1 MFSKKFLDKG
11 FVFLGVGI
19 VSFGNILTEI
29 ILNYFN
35 IDIPQY
41 NIYICLVVGILLIS
55 IGLIMYYKESKE
67 NHTLSII
74 GLDNMNYITKIKS
87 PLTINIIDDC
97 KNIKKSNSKLI
108 ISSYVK
114 NIKEKISNY
123 ILYKIS
129 YFGVAPL
136 PFIAMAGKY
145 YRKVNV
151 VNHYEY
157 HQKDDKILPL
167 KRKKLFFNEKLK
179 CEEKNNNSNITVI
192 TIETTTRINN
202 EDLKQFNNANF
213 LKFYLENARTNAIAY
228 EKQLEEY
235 SETIAD
241 AIYRISKTD
250 IETIYILGAC
260 QSSLVFEVF
269 RRLNDNRIKEIIVC
283 NYKAK
288 SKNKYNWGISI
299 YNESDNEKYVELG
312 SDICG

>member
-19 VSFGNILTEI
+19 ASFGNILTEI

-41 NIYICLVVGILLIS
+41 NIYICLIVGILLII

-67 NHTLSII
+67 NHILSII
-74 GLDNMNYITKIKS
+74 GLDNMNYITKIKN

-97 KNIKKSNSKLI
+97 KNIKKSNSKSM

-123 ILYKIS
+123 ISYKIS

-136 PFIAMAGKY
+136 PFIAIAGKY
-145 YRKVNV
+145 YRKVNI

-167 KRKKLFFNEKLK
+167 KTKKYF
-179 CEEKNNNSNITVI
+179 
-192 TIETTTRINN
+192 
-202 EDLKQFNNANF
+202 
-213 LKFYLENARTNAIAY
+213 
-228 EKQLEEY
+228 
-235 SETIAD
+235 
-241 AIYRISKTD
+241 
-250 IETIYILGAC
+250 
-260 QSSLVFEVF
+260 
-269 RRLNDNRIKEIIVC
+269 
-283 NYKAK
+283 
-288 SKNKYNWGISI
+288 
-299 YNESDNEKYVELG
+299 
-312 SDICG
+312 

>member
-1 MFSKKFLDKG
+1 
-11 FVFLGVGI
+11 
-19 VSFGNILTEI
+19 
-29 ILNYFN
+29 
-35 IDIPQY
+35 
-41 NIYICLVVGILLIS
+41 
-55 IGLIMYYKESKE
+55 MYYKESKE

-74 GLDNMNYITKIKS
+74 GLDNMNYITKIKN

-97 KNIKKSNSKLI
+97 KNIKKSNSKSI

-123 ILYKIS
+123 ISYKIS

-136 PFIAMAGKY
+136 PFIAIAGKY
-145 YRKVNV
+145 YRKVNIV
-151 VNHYEY
+151 IHYEY

-167 KRKKLFFNEKLK
+167 KTKKLFLNEKLK
-179 CEEKNNNSNITVI
+179 CEQKNNNSKIAVI
-192 TIETTTRINN
+192 TIETTTRIND
-202 EDLKQFNNANF
+202 EDLKQFRNANIF
-213 LKFYLENARTNAIAY
+213 RFYLEDARTNAIVY

-235 SETIAD
+235 SEIIAD
-241 AIYRISKTD
+241 TIYKISKTD
-250 IETIYILGAC
+250 IEKIYILGAC

-299 YNESDNEKYVELG
+299 YNENDNEKYVELG